1 LKKSYVEMCFLRIHH
16 TRGGQLI
23 LTWSHFEKA
32 AISGGPQ
39 LLETE
44 TNLGSS

>member
-1 LKKSYVEMCFLRIHH
+1 LAW
-16 TRGGQLI
+16 G
-23 LTWSHFEKA
+23 HFEKA

-44 TNLGSS
+44 TNHGSS